1 MYASSSGYQH
11 PGFQQ
16 TAPAGIQQE
25 FLQLKADNR
34 EQIDKVKAK
43 ARREKESRTALKRE
57 VRETRQQLQQLI
69 RETKAKEAA
78 DVAAAG
84 AAAAA
89 AAAAA
94 GASAAVVAA
103 AAAAAE
109 DEADDAVLTERGPPP
124 AEFLE
129 LQQKLVQLERR
140 LEENESHRAA
150 DVAQV
155 YAAAS
160 TQFSATMQEQ
170 GRMNLEIS
178 RELVAQGDR
187 GSERASIQTTAAVGN
202 MSRDFTEHLAQQAE
216 RARQH
221 QKEIMEIHLQIA
233 RENRAA
239 AELQSNTTTSALTG
253 WNRGL
258 DSFQKHQSMVIIS

>member
-1 MYASSSGYQH
+1 
-11 PGFQQ
+11 
-16 TAPAGIQQE
+16 
-25 FLQLKADNR
+25 
-34 EQIDKVKAK
+34 
-43 ARREKESRTALKRE
+43 

-109 DEADDAVLTERGPPP
+109 DEADAVSTERGPPP

-160 TQFSATMQEQ
+160 TQFSATLQEQ
-170 GRMNLEIS
+170 GRMNLELS

-187 GSERASIQTTAAVGN
+187 GAERSSNQTTATLGN
-202 MSRDFTEHLAQQAE
+202 MSKEFTAHLAQEAE
-216 RARQH
+216 RTRQH
-221 QKEIMEIHLQIA
+221 QKESLEIQLQIA
-233 RENRAA
+233 RENRVA
-239 AELQSNTTTSALTG
+239 AELHSNTTTSALTG

-258 DSFQKHQSMVIIS
+258 DSFQKHQSMVRISLHFSKIQN